1 MQEKSYAEIAA
12 DGLWHNNT
20 GLVQLLGLC
29 PLLAVSATVVNA
41 LGLGL
46 ATTLTLVASNV
57 SVSLIR
63 KVVRPEIRIPVF
75 VLIIASIVTAIEL
88 VMNAWLHQLYMVLGI
103 FIPLIVTNCS
113 ILGRAE
119 AFASRNRPAK
129 SAMDG
134 LMIGL
139 GFTGVLLALGAMREL
154 LGQGTLFAHADM
166 LLGSWARGLR
176 LDVIP
181 GYDGFLLAMLPPG
194 AFLGLGLLL
203 ALKNWIDARAAQRR
217 RQPASAA
224 SAATGEAA
232 DTGEGATA

>member
-1 MQEKSYAEIAA
+1 MQEKTYAEIAA

-88 VMNAWLHQLYMVLGI
+88 VMNAWLHQLYLVLGI

-119 AFASRNRPAK
+119 AFASRNNPAK

-139 GFTGVLLALGAMREL
+139 GFTGVLLALGAVREL
-154 LGQGTLFAHADM
+154 LGQGTLFAHAQM
-166 LLGSWARGLR
+166 LLGGWASGIR

-181 GYDGFLLAMLPPG
+181 HYHGFLLAMLPPG

-203 ALKNWIDARAAQRR
+203 ALKNWIDARAARR
-217 RQPASAA
+217 RARAA
-224 SAATGEAA
+224 AA
-232 DTGEGATA
+232 DRVDEVETGRGITA